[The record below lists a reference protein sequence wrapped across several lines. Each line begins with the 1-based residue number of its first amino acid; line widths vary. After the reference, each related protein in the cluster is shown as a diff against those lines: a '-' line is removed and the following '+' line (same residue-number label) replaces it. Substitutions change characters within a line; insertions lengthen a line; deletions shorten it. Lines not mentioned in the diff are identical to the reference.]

1 MCLFCDQ
8 DFFEKHSI
16 FDLITAYVVE
26 DSYAVTKGHKLI
38 IPFIHKGTYWDLSR
52 EELGDIYSICTILK
66 DDMVR
71 EDPTITGFNVGW
83 NCGASAGQTIMHAH
97 CHLIPRRDGDVE
109 DPIGGVRN
117 VIPGKGNYKKG
128 VK

>member
-1 MCLFCDQ
+1 MCLFCNQ
-8 DFFEKHSI
+8 EFFEKQGVLE
-16 FDLITAYVVE
+16 LITAYAVD

-38 IPFIHKGTYWDLSR
+38 IPFVHKKTYWDLSR
-52 EELGDIYSICTILK
+52 EELDDIYSICTILK
-66 DDMVR
+66 EEMVR

-83 NCGASAGQTIMHAH
+83 NCGESAGQTIMHAH

-117 VIPGKGNYKKG
+117 VIPGKGNYKKQL
-128 VK
+128 